1 MGQRHH
7 PVGHT
12 KCFINRTL
20 AHAVPPKA
28 VSGSPGIA
36 VSHAL
41 WCQFQEAAILPWDT
55 EVPSSWSFTL
65 MHSWGIW
72 NWYCGPQTTYFHVK
86 FFTSYPPLTRQDPTQ
101 QVAMDAHTLQAAWSW
116 NQPRVLVYDP
126 HGAPVVSD
134 GSLRPEIVAMAPAI
148 VNKS

>member
-1 MGQRHH
+1 MGQRHR

-12 KCFINRTL
+12 RFFINRTL

-28 VSGSPGIA
+28 VWGGPGTA

-41 WCQFQEAAILPWDT
+41 GCQFQEAAIPPVRHR
-55 EVPSSWSFTL
+55 VPSSWSFTL
-65 MHSWGIW
+65 MHSEGIW
-72 NWYCGPQTTYFHVK
+72 NWYGGPQITVLSCEVFYFLSSPDMPRPHP
-86 FFTSYPPLTRQDPTQ
+86 TGSYGCPY
-101 QVAMDAHTLQAAWSW
+101 LQAAWSW

-126 HGAPVVSD
+126 LGAPVVSD
-134 GSLRPEIVAMAPAI
+134 GSLRPEVAAVASAI